1 MSRRHQ
7 CIQETSDAQEIP
19 CVQESC
25 AARRYYE
32 SRRHHVSKRHH
43 LHSQRAHSPAAQG
56 QKVSPLLKVTD
67 LKGLPNA
74 RPERKRCYQSRNPAC
89 E

>member
-1 MSRRHQ
+1 MCPGDITVSRRHQ
-7 CIQETSDAQEIP
+7 MPRKFHVCGRH
-19 CVQESC
+19 C

-56 QKVSPLLKVTD
+56 QNVSPLLKVTI
-67 LKGLPNA
+67 
-74 RPERKRCYQSRNPAC
+74 
-89 E
+89 